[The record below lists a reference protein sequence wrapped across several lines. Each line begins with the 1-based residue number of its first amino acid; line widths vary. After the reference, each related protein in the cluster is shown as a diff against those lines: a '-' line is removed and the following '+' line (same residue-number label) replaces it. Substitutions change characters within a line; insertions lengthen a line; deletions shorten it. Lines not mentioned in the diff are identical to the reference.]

1 MILGALN
8 EVGGMDYLAQQA
20 TANPAA
26 FMTLLGKVLPTRIEG
41 DVEVRN
47 YVLRAALPVESADE
61 WLKLHAPSDSRVLL
75 TTDD

>member
-26 FMTLLGKVLPTRIEG
+26 FMTLLGKVLPPG
-41 DVEVRN
+41 S
-47 YVLRAALPVESADE
+47 RAT
-61 WLKLHAPSDSRVLL
+61 LKCAITFFAQLCQSKVQMNGSSYTHPA
-75 TTDD
+75 TAECC